1 MITIFLICTYFYLRK
16 ISKVKDIYMFFLYN
30 RNFDESIIKVN
41 PILRNIVRKLP
52 RTWLFYKLYNI
63 FMAITCKYKK
73 KVVVTGEMLPIK
85 DMKRYKKFIDK
96 NVGRS
101 SVTLYKCFKIIAII
115 VKEEDIEISKE
126 EKIYKIKKSLE
137 ERNNKIDDSDIIIYE
152 FNSDDIFD
160 LLKNKYNINEDISP
174 KNIMSTLYPI
184 IKEEL
189 KSKENLIYSLIFI
202 KKKEDI
208 IN

>member
-16 ISKVKDIYMFFLYN
+16 ISKVKDVYMFFLYN

-52 RTWLFYKLYNI
+52 KTWLFYNLYNI
-63 FMAITCKYKK
+63 FMVITCKFKN
-73 KVVVTGEMLPIK
+73 KVAVSGEMLPIK
-85 DMKRYKKFIDK
+85 DMKRYKKFIDN

-101 SVTLYKCFKIIAII
+101 WVTLYKCFKIIAII
-115 VKEEDIEISKE
+115 IKEDDIEISKE
-126 EKIYKIKKSLE
+126 EKIFNIKKSLE
-137 ERNNKIDDSDIIIYE
+137 EKNNKIDDSDIIIYE

-160 LLKNKYNINEDISP
+160 LLKNKYNTNENISP
-174 KNIMSTLYPI
+174 KNILSTLYPI
-184 IKEEL
+184 IKDEL
-189 KSKENLIYSLIFI
+189 KSKENLIFSLIFI
-202 KKKEDI
+202 KTKEDI

>member
-16 ISKVKDIYMFFLYN
+16 ISKVKDIYIFFLYN

-41 PILRNIVRKLP
+41 PMLKKNVSKLP
-52 RTWLFYKLYNI
+52 KTWLFYKLYNI
-63 FMAITCKYKK
+63 FMVIICKYKK

-96 NVGRS
+96 NIARS

-115 VKEEDIEISKE
+115 IKEDDIEISKE
-126 EKIYKIKKSLE
+126 EKIYNIRKSLE
-137 ERNNKIDDSDIIIYE
+137 EKNNKIDDSDIIIYE

-160 LLKNKYNINEDISP
+160 LLKNDYNINENISP
-174 KNIMSTLYPI
+174 KSILSSLYPI
-184 IKEEL
+184 IKDEL
-189 KSKENLIYSLIFI
+189 KSKENLIFSVIFI
-202 KKKEDI
+202 KKKENI

>member
-16 ISKVKDIYMFFLYN
+16 ISKVGDTYMFFLYN
-30 RNFDESIIKVN
+30 RNFDESIVKIN
-41 PILRNIVRKLP
+41 PLLKKLVKKLP
-52 RTWLFYKLYNI
+52 RTWLFYKLYFVFI
-63 FMAITCKYKK
+63 KIICATKK
-73 KVVVTGEMLPIK
+73 KVVISGEMLPIK

-115 VKEEDIEISKE
+115 IKENDIEISKE
-126 EKIYKIKKSLE
+126 EKIFNIKKSLE
-137 ERNNKIDDSDIIIYE
+137 EKNNQIDDSDIIIYE

-160 LLKNKYNINEDISP
+160 LLKNKYNTNENISP
-174 KNIMSTLYPI
+174 KNILSTLYPI
-184 IKEEL
+184 IKDEL
-189 KSKENLIYSLIFI
+189 KSKENLIFSLIFI
-202 KKKEDI
+202 KKREDI

>member
-1 MITIFLICTYFYLRK
+1 MITIFLICTYFYLRR
-16 ISKVKDIYMFFLYN
+16 ISKVKDIYIFFLYN

-41 PILRNIVRKLP
+41 PMLKKNVSKLP
-52 RTWLFYKLYNI
+52 KTWLFYKLYNI
-63 FMAITCKYKK
+63 FMVIICKYKK

-96 NVGRS
+96 NIARS

-115 VKEEDIEISKE
+115 IKEDDIEISKE
-126 EKIYKIKKSLE
+126 ETMYNIRKSLE
-137 ERNNKIDDSDIIIYE
+137 EKNNKIDDSDIIIYE

-160 LLKNKYNINEDISP
+160 LLKNDYNINENISP
-174 KNIMSTLYPI
+174 KSILSSLYPI
-184 IKEEL
+184 IKDEL
-189 KSKENLIYSLIFI
+189 KSKENLIFSVIFI

>member
-1 MITIFLICTYFYLRK
+1 MITIFLICTYFYLRR
-16 ISKVKDIYMFFLYN
+16 ISKVKDIYIFFLYN

-41 PILRNIVRKLP
+41 PMLKKNVSKLP
-52 RTWLFYKLYNI
+52 KTWLFYKLYNI
-63 FMAITCKYKK
+63 FMVIICKYKK

-96 NVGRS
+96 NIARS

-115 VKEEDIEISKE
+115 IKEDDIEISKE
-126 EKIYKIKKSLE
+126 EKIYNIRKSLE
-137 ERNNKIDDSDIIIYE
+137 EKNNKIDDSDIIIYE

-160 LLKNKYNINEDISP
+160 LLKNDYNINENISP
-174 KNIMSTLYPI
+174 KSILSSLYPI
-184 IKEEL
+184 IKDEL
-189 KSKENLIYSLIFI
+189 KSKENLIFSVIFI